1 MGVQKREW
9 VVSLGCLVLAL
20 PWMAYG
26 QIAGS
31 VAAGR
36 QAETRPLRDSLQR
49 VAEEVDLL
57 QHFLEASTVDPSLL
71 YHSRIRA
78 WVLNNPVLKDSLFN
92 ALLQADSSL
101 EAEAGSDAEILGTL
115 QGDIVQ
121 VRFGTAVFKGVT
133 LRRALARSQDASLYR
148 RLAESHRYS
157 RDVELRDPTFRFAT
171 PLQPEL
177 MTTQGLLRRF
187 NPITGDDA
195 VHPAAGS
202 LDLSLDRLLVR
213 IGPTWGGEIRLGAD
227 EMNNPFWANGT
238 VAALAV
244 HGRYRF
250 GIVLPLGIGGS
261 SFELFHPLLFRER
274 RLAGTRGFLGEFDA
288 GSVGGTFSITRF
300 SSSDLS
306 TAPDP
311 HTFAFVSG
319 RANIYY
325 SFAVALDP
333 DHLARAKIGVGVHR
347 ITPAGL
353 IPVPGNPAEE
363 YVGLGGHRNIVSPY
377 LKIEY
382 LRHEATESFRASLQ
396 YYDLALM
403 LAGAMEIVPGVLGIE
418 AKYVWPLQGTSEPWE
433 YPEFFLISPTLHIT
447 F

>member
-49 VAEEVDLL
+49 VVEEVDLL

-195 VHPAAGS
+195 VHPATGS

-213 IGPTWGGEIRLGAD
+213 IGDLAGVNPDSLAFAFECLSRGTGVDGARLEVERVPLEVVCETCGARTAVVDCVFRCGACGAD
-227 EMNNPFWANGT
+227 T
-238 VAALAV
+238 VRVAS
-244 HGRYRF
+244 GR
-250 GIVLPLGIGGS
+250 
-261 SFELFHPLLFRER
+261 ELE
-274 RLAGTRGFLGEFDA
+274 
-288 GSVGGTFSITRF
+288 
-300 SSSDLS
+300 
-306 TAPDP
+306 
-311 HTFAFVSG
+311 FVS
-319 RANIYY
+319 IDVDEP
-325 SFAVALDP
+325 VA
-333 DHLARAKIGVGVHR
+333 
-347 ITPAGL
+347 
-353 IPVPGNPAEE
+353 E
-363 YVGLGGHRNIVSPY
+363 
-377 LKIEY
+377 
-382 LRHEATESFRASLQ
+382 
-396 YYDLALM
+396 
-403 LAGAMEIVPGVLGIE
+403 GADAP
-418 AKYVWPLQGTSEPWE
+418 
-433 YPEFFLISPTLHIT
+433 H
-447 F
+447 